1 MDSYRIIVTP
11 DAKADITELRD
22 YIANVLLSPKTA
34 RSYIQNLRKEIGKLS
49 EMPTRIK
56 LIDDEPWHSRG
67 VRKFIVRNFLVYFR
81 VEEDKNMNTIQD
93 LYYGRI
99 SPYEMSISTAP
110 EYQKLKALAD
120 KNEDLLRESL
130 SDEQKELL
138 DKLIESVTDI
148 SSISERD
155 MFIAGFRLGMKLMID
170 VMKDE

>member
-1 MDSYRIIVTP
+1 
-11 DAKADITELRD
+11 
-22 YIANVLLSPKTA
+22 
-34 RSYIQNLRKEIGKLS
+34 
-49 EMPTRIK
+49 
-56 LIDDEPWHSRG
+56 
-67 VRKFIVRNFLVYFR
+67 
-81 VEEDKNMNTIQD
+81 MNTIQD

-120 KNEDLLRESL
+120 RNEDLLKETL

-138 DKLIESVTDI
+138 EKLTECITDI

-170 VMKDE
+170 VMKDD

>member
-1 MDSYRIIVTP
+1 
-11 DAKADITELRD
+11 
-22 YIANVLLSPKTA
+22 
-34 RSYIQNLRKEIGKLS
+34 
-49 EMPTRIK
+49 
-56 LIDDEPWHSRG
+56 
-67 VRKFIVRNFLVYFR
+67 
-81 VEEDKNMNTIQD
+81 MNTIQD

-99 SPYEMSISTAP
+99 SPYEMSISATP

-120 KNEDLLRESL
+120 RNEDLLKESF

-138 DKLIESVTDI
+138 DKLTECITDI